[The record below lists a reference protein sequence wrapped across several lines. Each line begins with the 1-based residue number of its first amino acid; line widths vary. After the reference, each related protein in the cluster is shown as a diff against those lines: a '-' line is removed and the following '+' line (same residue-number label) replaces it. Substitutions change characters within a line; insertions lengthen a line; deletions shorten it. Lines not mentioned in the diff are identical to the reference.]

1 VKLTDFGSASPIGIL
16 NKEEERAAALARRAQ
31 EGDYDEG
38 I

>member
-1 VKLTDFGSASPIGIL
+1 VKLTGFGSASPIGIP